1 LVRIGVS
8 DNGGSFRCCVTRDLL
23 FVFIDH
29 LLVLLIF
36 LPMLLSMVMK
46 YDRYRYT
53 WEKCTKYGNA
63 YARYTMRST
72 RNPVNT
78 TLVSQDIY
86 FSYKV
91 CELSFLGKWRL
102 PYL

>member
-1 LVRIGVS
+1 MEFMQLGFYQFLHNLMHIHIHHRIAALVRIGVS

-36 LPMLLSMVMK
+36 LQMLLSMFMK

-53 WEKCTKYGNA
+53 
-63 YARYTMRST
+63 
-72 RNPVNT
+72 
-78 TLVSQDIY
+78 
-86 FSYKV
+86 
-91 CELSFLGKWRL
+91 
-102 PYL
+102 